1 MTKKNAITLLELLM
15 VIIVVGVL
23 AAFALPKFATTREH
37 ALTKEAIA
45 NLKLVAAAERIYRME
60 TGIFLHDGNEAA
72 INQNLR
78 LSLPTANQNWNY
90 AVTGNTGDVFSATA
104 TRNLTGSSC
113 VYTIAQGQDEP
124 VPSGSCN

>member
-37 ALTKEAIA
+37 ALGKEAMA

-60 TGIFLHDGNEAA
+60 TGVFLHDGNEGL
-72 INQNLR
+72 INDHLR
-78 LSLPTANQNWNY
+78 LSLPTNNPNWNY
-90 AVTGNTGDVFSATA
+90 AVAGATGDVFSATA
-104 TRNLTGSSC
+104 TRTLAGNGC
-113 VYTIAQGQDEP
+113 VYTIAQGQDEA
-124 VPSGSCN
+124 VPNGSCN